1 MELIEERDGSS
12 FVLVAGAVV
21 AILAFLFGVR
31 LLGTATDAAAPGLA
45 GPMGRIVV
53 GDSSALGLG
62 WLGAYAL
69 ANGSVVAALALSLFG
84 SGLLSAS
91 QLFVLIAGSRLGA
104 AGVVVLVGLLDYLQ
118 EGPDGLRDAV
128 SMGLLAFL
136 VTHSVY
142 LPVTLIGA
150 VRPLPPDTVSLGS
163 GDWLT
168 ALRIAP
174 GFPSVADGI
183 TALVGAAPAF
193 LLALGVLLGSL
204 RLFDWLLNRIDTTM
218 LRRRVFVHFEHVWL
232 AFAVGLAVTVV
243 TTSIAFSLGVIVPL
257 YNRGY
262 VTRDQLVPYVLG
274 ANLGTLFDTLV
285 VAVVLRTPTG
295 VATVLHLLGLST
307 LVTLVALLAHDR
319 YARAIG
325 AVDDLL
331 VTDRRA
337 FVAFAAALLLVPI
350 ALLVA
355 PRAL

>member
-1 MELIEERDGSS
+1 
-12 FVLVAGAVV
+12 
-21 AILAFLFGVR
+21 
-31 LLGTATDAAAPGLA
+31 
-45 GPMGRIVV
+45 MGRIVV
-53 GDSSALGLG
+53 GDASALGLG

-118 EGPDGLRDAV
+118 EGPDGLQDAV

-142 LPVTLIGA
+142 LPVTLLGA
-150 VRPLPPDTVSLGS
+150 ARPLPADTVALGS

-168 ALRIAP
+168 ALRLAP
-174 GFPSVADGI
+174 GLPSVATGV
-183 TALVGAAPAF
+183 TELVGAVPAF
-193 LLALGVLLGSL
+193 LLALGALLGSL
-204 RLFDWLLNRIDTTM
+204 RLFDWLLHRVDTTA
-218 LRRRVFVHFEHVWL
+218 LRSRVFVHFEHTWL
-232 AFAVGLAVTVV
+232 AFGVGLAVTVV

-257 YNRGY
+257 YNREY
-262 VTRDQLVPYVLG
+262 VTRDELVPYVLG

-295 VATVLHLLGLST
+295 VATVLHLLALST
-307 LVTLVALLAHDR
+307 LVTLLALVAHDR

-325 AVDDLL
+325 AIDDLL
-331 VTDRRA
+331 ATDRRA
-337 FVAFAAALLLVPI
+337 FVAFAAVLLLAPI
-350 ALLVA
+350 ALLVG
-355 PRAL
+355 PHALP